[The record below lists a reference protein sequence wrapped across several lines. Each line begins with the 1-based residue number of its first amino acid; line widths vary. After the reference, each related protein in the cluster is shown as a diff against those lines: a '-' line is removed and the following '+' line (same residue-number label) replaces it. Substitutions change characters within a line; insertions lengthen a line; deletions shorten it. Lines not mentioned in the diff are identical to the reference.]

1 MFALRPSDTSDLS
14 KPWVFALGYDD
25 PIRPGYGPLDP
36 LLHMGRQIYWDNYQS
51 GGAVPAVRWTT
62 EKVDN
67 TDLDLYLGSDFATF
81 KSNVTGCYRLNGLL
95 PLDAGG
101 NSIATCSGLNGA
113 TPPMLDSPPLI
124 FNYTRIGRFELE
136 ANLGGW
142 YADKKFFR
150 GATSSLVS
158 RRLFANGGDFSNC
171 LDGGIGCIPPST
183 IEEMNPAVLYV
194 GQVLASGSEAT
205 TGQYFFGDPGVGGSI
220 REPIADRYVVWF
232 GTQRLGFSTTLNKYD
247 RITGITTTLTFD
259 PVEGAY
265 PKGKLLDLGNGTALG
280 FIEKTKPTTQQ
291 GKYGYGGGPGVRGSG
306 PGFYVLDLGT
316 GAIRDW
322 IRYAPT
328 GSTSLENFSPE
339 LIRLDDGTV
348 WTAAGT
354 SDFST
359 IPKSYYRTIVKLN
372 VSTSAGTSLYVKEE
386 DWNYSPPDAYTP
398 AGRKSAAIYL
408 PFWESSVTIT
418 PTANQLVNVTLG
430 CVRAA
435 NGAIVAQSDVFG
447 PASAASGNANRIVYG
462 ATYSPAND
470 AMYLA
475 TSKVASA
482 GQGTIF
488 EIDKG
493 VADAALCTAKPVVTS
508 LVTGLTD
515 VPSTKPLSTRA
526 GALFYGT
533 ANGKLMRLDAAGKTV
548 ALVADLKA
556 AASAA
561 SQVKGYLAE
570 TADNVVVAVVYDY
583 DASGKNTARRL
594 VSVAVGTG
602 ATTSRDVTTLVD
614 EWEPYPGVMKIN

>member
-1 MFALRPSDTSDLS
+1 
-14 KPWVFALGYDD
+14 
-25 PIRPGYGPLDP
+25 
-36 LLHMGRQIYWDNYQS
+36 
-51 GGAVPAVRWTT
+51 
-62 EKVDN
+62 
-67 TDLDLYLGSDFATF
+67 
-81 KSNVTGCYRLNGLL
+81 
-95 PLDAGG
+95 
-101 NSIATCSGLNGA
+101 
-113 TPPMLDSPPLI
+113 
-124 FNYTRIGRFELE
+124 
-136 ANLGGW
+136 
-142 YADKKFFR
+142 
-150 GATSSLVS
+150 
-158 RRLFANGGDFSNC
+158 
-171 LDGGIGCIPPST
+171 
-183 IEEMNPAVLYV
+183 
-194 GQVLASGSEAT
+194 
-205 TGQYFFGDPGVGGSI
+205 
-220 REPIADRYVVWF
+220 
-232 GTQRLGFSTTLNKYD
+232 
-247 RITGITTTLTFD
+247 
-259 PVEGAY
+259 
-265 PKGKLLDLGNGTALG
+265 
-280 FIEKTKPTTQQ
+280 
-291 GKYGYGGGPGVRGSG
+291 
-306 PGFYVLDLGT
+306 
-316 GAIRDW
+316 
-322 IRYAPT
+322 
-328 GSTSLENFSPE
+328 
-339 LIRLDDGTV
+339 
-348 WTAAGT
+348 
-354 SDFST
+354 
-359 IPKSYYRTIVKLN
+359 
-372 VSTSAGTSLYVKEE
+372 VKEE